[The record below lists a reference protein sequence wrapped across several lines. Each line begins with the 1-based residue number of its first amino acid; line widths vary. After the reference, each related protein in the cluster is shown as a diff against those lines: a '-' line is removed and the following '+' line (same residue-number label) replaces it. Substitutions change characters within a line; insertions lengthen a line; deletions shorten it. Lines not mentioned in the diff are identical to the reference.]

1 MHIGQAEGQG
11 DAEFCMDRL
20 SVALRLLRPEARLPG
35 SVQEGV
41 EAVKDAL
48 PARSLLVL
56 DDVWELE
63 HARPLKQAALTAE
76 RVQARMRRIAAI
88 AAAVVA
94 ERQERRAL
102 LVVRVRQRCA
112 SRCSTWSP
120 AW

>member
-1 MHIGQAEGQG
+1 MRTAHPGGVTWVHIGQAEGQG
-11 DAEFCMDRL
+11 EAEFCMDRL

-63 HARPLKQAALTAE
+63 HARPLKQAALAAE
-76 RVQARMRRIAAI
+76 RVQARMRGARL
-88 AAAVVA
+88 
-94 ERQERRAL
+94 R
-102 LVVRVRQRCA
+102 
-112 SRCSTWSP
+112 RCSNSSCRGG
-120 AW
+120 